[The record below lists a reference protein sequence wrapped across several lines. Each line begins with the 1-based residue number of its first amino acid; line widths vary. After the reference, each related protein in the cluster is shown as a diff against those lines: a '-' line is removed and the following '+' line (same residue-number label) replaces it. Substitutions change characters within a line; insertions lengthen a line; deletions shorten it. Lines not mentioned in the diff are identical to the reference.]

1 MILLFFSLCF
11 YGSDTT
17 QMIPPLIC
25 GFPKSIHLKFVRDP
39 ISPCTYQLNPPRG
52 YNAPIAS
59 YIFLPKSVFCL

>member
-17 QMIPPLIC
+17 QMMPPHS

-52 YNAPIAS
+52 HNAPIAS
-59 YIFLPKSVFCL
+59 YIFLPKSVLCL